1 MNSDT
6 TFDLSENYYIYKEI
20 EFDNYV
26 SEHLFSYIL
35 PIKHNLFPVINKT
48 DFINS
53 FKNTININ
61 TKTIKNTINK
71 KSIIKKSIIKKSIIK
86 KTINKK
92 SINKK
97 NISLLE

>member
-48 DFINS
+48 DFTNS
-53 FKNTININ
+53 FKNSINI
-61 TKTIKNTINK
+61 KKCKNK
-71 KSIIKKSIIKKSIIK
+71 KSIIKKS
-86 KTINKK
+86 INKK

>member
-35 PIKHNLFPVINKT
+35 PIKHNLFPVIIQQ
-48 DFINS
+48 DFTNS

-61 TKTIKNTINK
+61 IKTIKNTIN
-71 KSIIKKSIIKKSIIK
+71 KKSIIKKSIIK